1 MGWTLNYIPTL
12 LLETLLQKRIFR
24 QSHNIQWTR
33 NAARPNQKKL
43 LKKDSLKSKQQELK
57 RELKEMSGISSH
69 SDYIRF
75 AVGMSL
81 VIVSLFLL
89 LAIISN
95 IFTGGVDQ
103 AGVMAGNLPHPANY
117 AGRLGAYTAYYIMGQ
132 LFGVF
137 SILLPIFLLA
147 LALRIFMRKACPIRL
162 WVLYLRSIYHYGGR

>member
-1 MGWTLNYIPTL
+1 MA
-12 LLETLLQKRIFR
+12 
-24 QSHNIQWTR
+24 R
-33 NAARPNQKKL
+33 NTARPKQKASSSK
-43 LKKDSLKSKQQELK
+43 SSAQSKQQELK
-57 RELKEMSGISSH
+57 RELKEISGISSH

-103 AGVMAGNLPHPANY
+103 AGVIAGNLPNPANY

-137 SILLPIFLLA
+137 SNIVPIFLWHL
-147 LALRIFMRKACPIRL
+147 L
-162 WVLYLRSIYHYGGR
+162 